1 MHQSNPDWGTQIGY
15 QSKMTTSIASFSSIP
30 ISPLSLTRSKRTAE
44 IIWSARKEEIITD
57 SDLREIDLYSF
68 QGHLKQKGKA
78 KFGATFQQ
86 WQTDAAN
93 FNIDGHYPVRELWD
107 RARSCW
113 TKILTHESMFVLVVA
128 HNAVNQ
134 ALVATAIGLG
144 TEYFRIL
151 LQSNC
156 GVTVLD
162 FTPRLETPNSP
173 IAAGSSGGRK
183 TKHVENEYKRG
194 ISGWNFNLED
204 VKAQASLIQD
214 EDIISEKDLGG
225 SSVSSSGLDH
235 EKELQHQL
243 SSEDNDLMQN
253 KPSSLSAD
261 VTLTNALTKFEK
273 SDDDASIAGSNHE
286 HQVSQNS
293 ASCFEDNVKIICLE
307 NLAQMSVEET
317 LTARLCKVIRGGE
330 VHQAISFFQMVVF
343 SQAKE
348 RGTRQAF
355 TPEQI
360 NEACY
365 VDINSNKAVFDSLR
379 NNPKVN
385 YDGRCFAYKSKHA
398 LKDKN
403 QLLILIRKFPEGIAV
418 IDLKDA
424 YPTVMEDLQ
433 ALKAAG
439 QIWLL
444 SNFDSQ
450 EDIAYPNDP
459 RVPIKVDDDL
469 KLLFRGIELPRD
481 MIDIEKD
488 LQKNGMKPAT
498 NTAKI

>member
-1 MHQSNPDWGTQIGY
+1 MTECLNGFAVQMNPDWI
-15 QSKMTTSIASFSSIP
+15 SIENDDIDCLLLVHSDLSSLIHQD
-30 ISPLSLTRSKRTAE
+30 PLNRSKRIAE

-162 FTPRLETPNSP
+162 FTPRLEDPKFTYCSWN
-173 IAAGSSGGRK
+173 GS
-183 TKHVENEYKRG
+183 ENEYKRG

-424 YPTVMEDLQ
+424 YPT

-444 SNFDSQ
+444 LNFDSQ